1 MKSLIKKISRYLP
14 APLRRFFYFI
24 YETFHRVECRRKIR
38 AEKIDLSLA
47 DPINNRNPKKR
58 ILFYHKSG
66 LSFGGTEKF
75 LQIIAKYLP
84 KEKFDVFF
92 MASWNE
98 AGESRSGYLKDQ
110 GVKMINFSY
119 SGTDARFPYYI
130 HNQKPD
136 IFSVLRDNKIDI
148 IVSAGAGYSDYPL
161 NVIKNIPIILIGVFG
176 YATVQKNVK
185 KQIYISEE
193 VGEKVK
199 LIADRKKI
207 ALMPILSEDP
217 FEKREEYK
225 EAGRALRRSLG
236 IPDSEIVFGRI
247 GRGDDAIFDPIGIEA
262 FKKLSQEYPNVSYL
276 IMSPP
281 PILRKKVAEEKIKKI
296 YFLEP
301 SAAEYDIW
309 SFHNAIDVLAHF
321 RRDGESQGL
330 NIVESMLCAKP
341 IISHRSEI
349 WNAHLEYLDDSFSRV
364 AGLNNIDGY
373 YRGMKDM
380 VELHL
385 RGELLGLGAAA
396 RKKAA
401 KMFLIKNR
409 LPEVISWFD
418 NL

>member
-1 MKSLIKKISRYLP
+1 MKSLIKKISQYLP
-14 APLRRFFYFI
+14 RPFRRFFYFV
-24 YETFHRVECRRKIR
+24 YEIFHRIECRWKARV
-38 AEKIDLSLA
+38 EKIDLSLP
-47 DPINNRNPKKR
+47 DSRNNHNSKKR
-58 ILFYHKSG
+58 ILVYHKSG

-92 MASWNE
+92 MASWE
-98 AGESRSGYLKDQ
+98 ESGKNRFDYLKDQ
-110 GVKMINFSY
+110 GVKMINFTY
-119 SGTDARFPYYI
+119 SGADAGFPYYI

-136 IFSVLRDNKIDI
+136 IFSVLRENKIDI

-161 NVIKNIPIILIGVFG
+161 NVIKKIPIILIGVFG
-176 YATVQKNVK
+176 YATVQKNVE

-193 VGEKVK
+193 VGNKVK
-199 LIADRKKI
+199 LIADKRKI

-217 FEKREEYK
+217 LEKYK
-225 EAGRALRRSLG
+225 ESGRALRRSLG
-236 IPDSEIVFGRI
+236 ILDSEIVFGRI
-247 GRGDDAIFDPIGIEA
+247 GRGDDSIFDPIGIKA
-262 FKKLSQEYPNVSYL
+262 FKKISQEYADVSYL

-281 PILRKKVAEEKIKKI
+281 PVLRKIVAEEKIKKV

-301 SAAEYDIW
+301 SAAESDIW

-330 NIVESMLCAKP
+330 NIVESILCARP

-349 WNAHLEYLDDSFSRV
+349 WNAHLEYLDGSFSRV
-364 AGLNNIDGY
+364 AGLNDVEGY
-373 YRGMKDM
+373 YRCMKDM

-385 RGELLGLGAAA
+385 QGKLPDLGAEA
-396 RKKAA
+396 RKKAE
-401 KMFLIKNR
+401 KIFLFKNR
-409 LPEVISWFD
+409 LPEIIGWFD